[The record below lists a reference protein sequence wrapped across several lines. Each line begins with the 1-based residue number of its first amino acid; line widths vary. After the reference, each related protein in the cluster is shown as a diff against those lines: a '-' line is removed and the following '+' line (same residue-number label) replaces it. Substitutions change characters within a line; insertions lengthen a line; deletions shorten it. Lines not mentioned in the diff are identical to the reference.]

1 MQCIQ
6 KSEIGVEIFLK
17 ERVAH
22 LGCDEKRCW
31 FNDSLIQLKYWHFF
45 FYMMYKRKERFR
57 CLSIAIFSAEI
68 LVKLD
73 KIVISM
79 AICWR
84 AHYNK

>member
-1 MQCIQ
+1 
-6 KSEIGVEIFLK
+6 
-17 ERVAH
+17 
-22 LGCDEKRCW
+22 
-31 FNDSLIQLKYWHFF
+31 
-45 FYMMYKRKERFR
+45 MMYKRKERFR